1 MILLSLSYIIN
12 FCPLLN
18 HLQSFSPILKTFSL
32 THSPHQP
39 PSHFFGAKWQVV
51 YTCYFHF
58 LPYGFSLKPITVKLS
73 PYHSS
78 KSGLVKWWLHLFPFL
93 ANSSTELSIFTV
105 SNFLPPIP
113 FKTYSDLHH
122 FCCKIH
128 WSTLVLPGL
137 SAPHHT
143 VEHFP
148 LYIWLSAYCTFS
160 DSLLLHWS
168 FLSLLLVLPLL
179 PDLVILEASGLG
191 LSLLTSLVISAS
203 SNYSFKYHV
212 CWLFPNMYP
221 HPRPLLCSKVLIPTW
236 YLNSVVQQSSQT

>member
-1 MILLSLSYIIN
+1 MHIY
-12 FCPLLN
+12 F
-18 HLQSFSPILKTFSL
+18 FF
-32 THSPHQP
+32 
-39 PSHFFGAKWQVV
+39 SHFKDVFFDPLSPPATIPFLWSKMARVV
-51 YTCYFHF
+51 YTCYFQF

-105 SNFLPPIP
+105 SNFLLPIP

-128 WSTLVLPGL
+128 WSTLILPGL
-137 SAPHHT
+137 SAPRHT

-160 DSLLLHWS
+160 DSLLLRWS
-168 FLSLLLVLPLL
+168 LLSLLLVLPLL
-179 PDLVILEASGLG
+179 PDLVILEASGLDLAAHILG
-191 LSLLTSLVISAS
+191 D
-203 SNYSFKYHV
+203 F
-212 CWLFPNMYP
+212 
-221 HPRPLLCSKVLIPTW
+221 SKL
-236 YLNSVVQQSSQT
+236 